1 MDRKLKGHQ
10 TNGSK
15 SMSFPFTKNLMDN
28 SMNNSAQTKTSARP
42 GLDSGKTFRTLMVL
56 VAAGVLLSGCGTKE
70 AAEATPTV
78 TVQVDGAEKGP
89 IQRKVVTDAV
99 LYPRDQ
105 AAIVPKNVSS
115 VKKWYVDKGS
125 HVKAGQLLGELENQD
140 VTGALAKSQGGLS
153 QAEVNY
159 QMQLQKSGQD
169 LKFAKQSLDSAQKL
183 FDSRTAL
190 YKEGAVSAKDLDD
203 ASVALT
209 QAKNTYDLTQKQYDL
224 KASEGAVNAAKGDT
238 ENATAMV
245 SYSKITSPIDG
256 VITDR
261 PYYPGETPATG
272 TPVITVMDLSQ
283 IVARAHVAQLEAAS
297 LKVGDEAT
305 ISVPGEPIHVK
316 GKITLVSP
324 AVDPNST
331 TVEVW
336 VQAPNPKGAL
346 RPGSSVRVSMVSE
359 TVKDAIVIPQA
370 ALLTTPDGLNQVI
383 VLDTDNAPSKK
394 KVKVGIKDS
403 DTKTVQI
410 TDGLQG
416 GERVVTVGAFELA
429 NEDDPV
435 LAKTKVQVQAPKMP
449 DDDEDE

>member
-1 MDRKLKGHQ
+1 
-10 TNGSK
+10 
-15 SMSFPFTKNLMDN
+15 MSFPP
-28 SMNNSAQTKTSARP
+28 MNNSLHYSAQTKIAARP
-42 GLDSGKTFRTLMVL
+42 SPQAGRALRSLMAL
-56 VAAGVLLSGCGTKE
+56 VAAGILFSGCGTKE
-70 AAEATPTV
+70 KAEATPTV
-78 TVQVDGAEKGP
+78 TVQVDGAERGA

-105 AAIVPKNVSS
+105 AAIVPKVVSS

-140 VTGALAKSQGGLS
+140 LTGAQMKSQGGLS
-153 QAEVNY
+153 QAEVTY

-169 LKFAKQSLDSAQKL
+169 LKFAKQSMDSVQKL
-183 FDSRTAL
+183 YDSRVAL
-190 YKEGAVSAKDLDD
+190 YKEGAVSARDLDD

-209 QAKNTYDLTQKQYDL
+209 QAKNTYDLTQKQFDL
-224 KASEGAVNAAKGDT
+224 KAAESARDAAKGDT

-245 SYSKITSPIDG
+245 SYSKINSPIDG

-272 TPVITVMDLSQ
+272 SPVITVMDLSQ
-283 IVARAHVAQLEAAS
+283 IVARAHVAQAEAAS

-305 ISVPGEPIHVK
+305 ISVPGEPVHVK

-324 AVDPNST
+324 AIDPNST

-336 VQAPNPKGAL
+336 VQAPNPKGSL
-346 RPGSSVRVSMVSE
+346 RPGSSVRVTMVAE
-359 TVKDAIVIPQA
+359 TVKDTVVIPQA

-383 VLDTDNAPSKK
+383 VLDTDNTPSKK
-394 KVKVGIKDS
+394 KVKIGIKDGEA
-403 DTKTVQI
+403 KTVQI

-416 GERVVTVGAFELA
+416 GERVVTIGAFELA